1 MNQTDPSKPSQNAP
15 YNNGN
20 SLSEQVTYT
29 LERYF
34 ETLQDE
40 STSDLYEMVIQQVE
54 KPLIAFVL
62 AQHDNNQ
69 TQTAKTLGINRNTLR
84 KKMQK
89 YQLI

>member
-1 MNQTDPSKPSQNAP
+1 MNPSDPSKPSQNK
-15 YNNGN
+15 NH

-62 AQHDNNQ
+62 TQHDNNQ